1 MDFVGKRGWFFLAS
15 LITVVAS
22 VVSLILPGG
31 LNAGLEFS
39 GGSSITV
46 AFEEDV
52 SQSGLRSAMEELG
65 HPDAMVQRLGEGN
78 FFIRTRTLEEAE
90 GDGLSER
97 ETIISGLESALDSQV
112 TRSELFSV
120 SPSIAA
126 ETVRNAIVILFI
138 ASVAILLYITW
149 AFRKVPSP
157 LRYGISAI
165 IALLHDVVVV
175 VGIFSIVGRYLDLEV
190 NAMFIAGVLTI
201 IGYSVHDTIVVFDR
215 LRENLIR
222 GFGHDLGSTINISIE
237 DTLGRSL
244 NTSVT
249 LLFTIIALLLFG
261 GPTIFE
267 FLLILFIG
275 IIVGTYSSIWI
286 ASQVL
291 LVWENKEFGSMAR
304 KLLPFGTR

>member
-175 VGIFSIVGRYLDLEV
+175 V
-190 NAMFIAGVLTI
+190 
-201 IGYSVHDTIVVFDR
+201 
-215 LRENLIR
+215 
-222 GFGHDLGSTINISIE
+222 
-237 DTLGRSL
+237 
-244 NTSVT
+244 
-249 LLFTIIALLLFG
+249 
-261 GPTIFE
+261 
-267 FLLILFIG
+267 
-275 IIVGTYSSIWI
+275 
-286 ASQVL
+286 
-291 LVWENKEFGSMAR
+291 
-304 KLLPFGTR
+304 